1 MLIYWHFNNH
11 FKQVK
16 LSKVSIN
23 IIFYILII
31 NFDLLTWIRVDKV
44 HFLTIPQNAV
54 SRQGCGVSWPARAI
68 PMENACI
75 APSPAH
81 RREKAIMHVTLWEGR
96 DAGCH
101 FVVAFLILFIILTIV
116 TLFNDRFRENGDR
129 YWLAIVSILR
139 EDFILKSMMIGES
152 MKNMAFWTIYFLT
165 SMLSATENVILDVTS
180 RH

>member
-1 MLIYWHFNNH
+1 
-11 FKQVK
+11 
-16 LSKVSIN
+16 
-23 IIFYILII
+23 
-31 NFDLLTWIRVDKV
+31 
-44 HFLTIPQNAV
+44 
-54 SRQGCGVSWPARAI
+54 
-68 PMENACI
+68 
-75 APSPAH
+75 
-81 RREKAIMHVTLWEGR
+81 MHVTLQEGR
-96 DAGCH
+96 DAGRH

-116 TLFNDRFRENGDR
+116 TLFNDPFRKNGDR